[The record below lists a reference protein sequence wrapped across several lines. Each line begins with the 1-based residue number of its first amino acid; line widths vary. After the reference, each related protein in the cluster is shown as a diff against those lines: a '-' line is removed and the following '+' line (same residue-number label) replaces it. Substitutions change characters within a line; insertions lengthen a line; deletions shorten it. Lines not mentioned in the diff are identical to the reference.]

1 MPRTLVFMRCHEYI
15 HGAIPDSRPDGGRL
29 HPARLPG
36 LQQLSLAPGSRI
48 EMRAGAGGRLSY
60 GAVMEQLH
68 TGEVP
73 GLHSLSV
80 EEGMRREEAERA
92 MAEAERLRQMGTRE
106 EARRAREEKG
116 YDTEEEEEELRKARA
131 KDDWRDS
138 HTRGAGNRRN
148 RS

>member
-1 MPRTLVFMRCHEYI
+1 
-15 HGAIPDSRPDGGRL
+15 
-29 HPARLPG
+29 
-36 LQQLSLAPGSRI
+36 
-48 EMRAGAGGRLSY
+48 MRAGAGGRLSY

>member
-1 MPRTLVFMRCHEYI
+1 
-15 HGAIPDSRPDGGRL
+15 
-29 HPARLPG
+29 
-36 LQQLSLAPGSRI
+36 
-48 EMRAGAGGRLSY
+48 
-60 GAVMEQLH
+60 
-68 TGEVP
+68 
-73 GLHSLSV
+73 
-80 EEGMRREEAERA
+80 

>member
-1 MPRTLVFMRCHEYI
+1 
-15 HGAIPDSRPDGGRL
+15 
-29 HPARLPG
+29 
-36 LQQLSLAPGSRI
+36 
-48 EMRAGAGGRLSY
+48 
-60 GAVMEQLH
+60 
-68 TGEVP
+68 
-73 GLHSLSV
+73 
-80 EEGMRREEAERA
+80 

-116 YDTEEEEEELRKARA
+116 YDTEEEEELRKARA